1 MLKRRACK
9 SRRSSSKVDEN
20 ETIVSPIEGKILPIT
35 EVPDQVFSGKMMG
48 DGFAIEPT
56 EGTVVSPVNGEI
68 VNVFPTKHAIGIQSE
83 GGKEILIHFGID
95 TVKLNGEGFEALV
108 AQGDKVKQGQ
118 PLLKVDLAFVKEN
131 APSIITPIVFTNL
144 QQGQQVELKK
154 MEMLRRAKT
163 LLLTFSR
170 NLTQNVYNYNRRCG

>member
-1 MLKRRACK
+1 M
-9 SRRSSSKVDEN
+9 
-20 ETIVSPIEGKILPIT
+20 
-35 EVPDQVFSGKMMG
+35 
-48 DGFAIEPT
+48 
-56 EGTVVSPVNGEI
+56 
-68 VNVFPTKHAIGIQSE
+68 
-83 GGKEILIHFGID
+83 
-95 TVKLNGEGFEALV
+95 
-108 AQGDKVKQGQ
+108 KQGQ

-170 NLTQNVYNYNRRCG
+170 NLTQNVYNYNR

>member
-1 MLKRRACK
+1 
-9 SRRSSSKVDEN
+9 
-20 ETIVSPIEGKILPIT
+20 
-35 EVPDQVFSGKMMG
+35 MG

-118 PLLKVDLAFVKEN
+118 PLLKVDLAF
-131 APSIITPIVFTNL
+131 
-144 QQGQQVELKK
+144 K
-154 MEMLRRAKT
+154 MHH
-163 LLLTFSR
+163 LLLHQSSLR
-170 NLTQNVYNYNRRCG
+170 IYNKGNKSN

>member
-1 MLKRRACK
+1 
-9 SRRSSSKVDEN
+9 
-20 ETIVSPIEGKILPIT
+20 
-35 EVPDQVFSGKMMG
+35 MG

-95 TVKLNGEGFEALV
+95 TVKLNGEGFETLV

-118 PLLKVDLAFVKEN
+118 PLLKVDLAFVKDN
-131 APSIITPIVFTNL
+131 APSIITPIIFTNL
-144 QQGQQVELKK
+144 QQGQQIELKK
-154 MEMLRRAKT
+154 KAMSRKVKH
-163 LLLTFSR
+163 LLLTFSKI
-170 NLTQNVYNYNRRCG
+170 LTQNIYNYNR

>member
-1 MLKRRACK
+1 MEETPQKLMKMKQLYHQSKEKSYQLQKYLTKYSQENDGRRIC
-9 SRRSSSKVDEN
+9 
-20 ETIVSPIEGKILPIT
+20 
-35 EVPDQVFSGKMMG
+35 
-48 DGFAIEPT
+48 IEPT

-118 PLLKVDLAFVKEN
+118 PLLKVILH
-131 APSIITPIVFTNL
+131 L
-144 QQGQQVELKK
+144 
-154 MEMLRRAKT
+154 
-163 LLLTFSR
+163 
-170 NLTQNVYNYNRRCG
+170 

>member
-1 MLKRRACK
+1 
-9 SRRSSSKVDEN
+9 
-20 ETIVSPIEGKILPIT
+20 
-35 EVPDQVFSGKMMG
+35 MG

-108 AQGDKVKQGQ
+108 AQGDKVKQVTIIKSRSCICKRKCTIYHYTNCLYKLTTRATSRIEKDGN
-118 PLLKVDLAFVKEN
+118 VKKGET
-131 APSIITPIVFTNL
+131 AIIDI
-144 QQGQQVELKK
+144 Q
-154 MEMLRRAKT
+154 
-163 LLLTFSR
+163 
-170 NLTQNVYNYNRRCG
+170 